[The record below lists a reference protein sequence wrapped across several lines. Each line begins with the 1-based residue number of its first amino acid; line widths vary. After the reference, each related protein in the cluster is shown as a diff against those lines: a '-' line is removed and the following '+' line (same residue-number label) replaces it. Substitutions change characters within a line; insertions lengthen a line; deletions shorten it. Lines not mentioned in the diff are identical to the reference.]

1 MEKRLYGLCMV
12 VDVGQ
17 LGVLLG
23 GRKRGK
29 EEGERRGG
37 RGGVYT
43 QRTERLPQVPC
54 DPSRAMYDKWLK
66 RLGNGH
72 TQDDT

>member
-37 RGGVYT
+37 KKGGKGGGLY
-43 QRTERLPQVPC
+43 
-54 DPSRAMYDKWLK
+54 SKNRASASGSLRPLESDV
-66 RLGNGH
+66 
-72 TQDDT
+72 